1 MQPQAHVQVVENL
14 IDWHL
19 NPQQA
24 LDSPRWQWIGGKKI
38 DIEADVPPAEVLKL
52 IRRGHEVTVKADL
65 TAMGRGQM
73 ILRARRHALRRDGKT
88 I

>member
-1 MQPQAHVQVVENL
+1 M
-14 IDWHL
+14 DWR
-19 NPQQA
+19 Q
-24 LDSPRWQWIGGKKI
+24 KI

-73 ILRARRHALRRDGKT
+73 ILRAPDGTLCGATEKRSDGQ
-88 I
+88 IMSY